1 MQARRTAA
9 VATIATNRFLSRGH
23 LLLLLHADATHAAA
37 AAAAAAV
44 GPCTPERHMGGASPR
59 APTLAALPALRTAPS
74 PLACV
79 AQQQS
84 VDGRNTPR
92 RCDDFPVIGKLF
104 FGVFWQSNTQSS
116 SITQSSH
123 TKSQWV
129 ESERVT

>member
-1 MQARRTAA
+1 VHARRTAA

-79 AQQQS
+79 AEQQS
-84 VDGRNTPR
+84 VDGRNTPV
-92 RCDDFPVIGKLF
+92 FATIFQFETSF
-104 FGVFWQSNTQSS
+104 FLIFDVCCWQSN
-116 SITQSSH
+116 TQSSH

>member
-1 MQARRTAA
+1 MHARRTAA

-79 AQQQS
+79 AEQQS

-92 RCDDFPVIGKLF
+92 LCDDFPIMVKLSKCF
-104 FGVFWQSNTQSS
+104 YNDSTDS
-116 SITQSSH
+116 
-123 TKSQWV
+123 
-129 ESERVT
+129 